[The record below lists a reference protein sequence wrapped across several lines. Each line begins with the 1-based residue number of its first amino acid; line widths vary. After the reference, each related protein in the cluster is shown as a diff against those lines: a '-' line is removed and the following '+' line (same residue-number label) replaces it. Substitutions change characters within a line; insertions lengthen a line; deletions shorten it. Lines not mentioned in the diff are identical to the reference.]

1 MLEPGLLKDKILV
14 FDGAMGT
21 VLQTKDVPSLVVPE
35 TLNITHSNVITTIH
49 KEYIAAGADI
59 ITTNTFGANR
69 FKAELAN
76 VPLKNI
82 ITSAIDNAKNA
93 VENGKDKF
101 IALDIGPSGKVMKPY
116 GTLDFDEAIEVFAEI
131 IRLANDSTDLI
142 LLETFT
148 DLYELKAAIIAAKE
162 NSSLPIFASMSFD
175 EHGKTFFG
183 ATPETMVLTLEAL
196 GVSALGVNCSLGP
209 KQLEPIVKKL
219 TEISSIPVFVQP
231 NAGLPVLRDGKTT
244 FDVSPTEFAEY
255 ARSFVGYGVNVIGGC
270 CGTTPAH
277 IQEVKKLIA
286 NTKPIERSIEK
297 FAGVCSA
304 SRYTDTSRVLLV
316 GESINPTGKKIL
328 QKALRENDIEYIISI
343 ANSEVEAGADVLDIN
358 LGLPDIDEIALQEK
372 VITKIQAISDIP
384 LQIDTANFKA
394 MERAARIYNG
404 KPLLNSVNGKQEVMD
419 EVFPIAKKY
428 GCAVLGLT
436 LDDNGL
442 PKTAEARFEIA
453 KTIIKEAQ
461 KYGIAKEDIF
471 IDCLMLSV
479 SAMQNQANETLK
491 ALSMVKTLGV
501 NTILGISN
509 VSFGLPQRPLLNRT
523 MLTAAISYGLDAA
536 IMNPLDSEMQ
546 DALYASQAL
555 FEKDENAAHYIAR
568 FKTSQNTMQA
578 SNATTINEKKQ
589 YDLITLIVKGIAQG
603 CKEETQT
610 LLQNLSPLTVI
621 EEKIIPALDKV
632 GELYEKG
639 DIFLPGLIKSA
650 EVAGI
655 AFEVVRSAMKQI
667 TNGQDQKRPK
677 FVIATVR
684 GDIHDIGKNI
694 VKTILE
700 NYNFDVID
708 LGKDVSQEI
717 ILAAL
722 EESKSKLLGLSALM
736 TTTVTNMKNTIEFI
750 RSRCNDVKII
760 VGGAVLTEELAAFVG
775 ADAYASNA
783 PDTVKLAQKFLK
795 E

>member
-1 MLEPGLLKDKILV
+1 MLDHCLLEKNVLI

-21 VLQTKDVPSLVVPE
+21 VLQTRDVPSLVVPE
-35 TLNITHSNVITTIH
+35 TLNITHSDVITAIH

-69 FKAELAN
+69 FKAELAD
-76 VPLKNI
+76 VPLEKI

-93 VENGKDKF
+93 IGTDSNKF
-101 IALDIGPSGKVMKPY
+101 VALDIGPSGKVMKPY
-116 GTLDFDEAIEVFAEI
+116 GTLDFDEAVEVFAEVV
-131 IRLANDSTDLI
+131 RLANDRTDLI

-148 DLYELKAAIIAAKE
+148 DLYELKAAIIAVKE

-196 GVSALGVNCSLGP
+196 GVTALGVNCSLGP
-209 KQLEPIVKKL
+209 KQLEPIIKRL

-231 NAGLPVLRDGKTT
+231 NAGLPVLRNGVTS
-244 FDVSPTEFAEY
+244 FDVTPAEFAQYAKKFVEY
-255 ARSFVGYGVNVIGGC
+255 SVNVIGGC

-277 IQEVKKLIA
+277 IQEVKKIIA
-286 NTKPIERSIEK
+286 NAKATERKNKK
-297 FAGVCSA
+297 FHGVCSA
-304 SRYTDTSRVLLV
+304 SRYTNVSRVLLV
-316 GESINPTGKKIL
+316 GESINPTGRKNL
-328 QKALRENDIEYIISI
+328 QKALRENDIKYIVSL
-343 ANSEVEAGADVLDIN
+343 ATAQTEAGADVLDVN
-358 LGLPDIDEIALQEK
+358 LGLPDIDEVALQDK
-372 VITKIQAISDIP
+372 VIKEIQATCDIP

-404 KPLLNSVNGKQEVMD
+404 KPLLNSANGKQEVMD
-419 EVFPIAKKY
+419 AVFPIAKKY

-436 LDDNGL
+436 LDENGL

-453 KTIIKEAQ
+453 NRIVKEAE
-461 KYGIAKEDIF
+461 KYGIARQDIF

-479 SAMQNQANETLK
+479 SAMPNQANETLK
-491 ALSMVKTLGV
+491 AISMVKGLGV

-509 VSFGLPQRPLLNRT
+509 VSFGLPQRPLLNRI
-523 MLTAAISYGLDAA
+523 MLTAAIAYGLDAA
-536 IMNPLDSEMQ
+536 IMNPLDTEMQ
-546 DALYASQAL
+546 DALFASQAL
-555 FEKDENAAHYIAR
+555 FERDEDARCYIER
-568 FKTSQNTMQA
+568 FQSKENDKKEMQPTPSEKTQS
-578 SNATTINEKKQ
+578 
-589 YDLITLIVKGIAQG
+589 DLITLIVKGTTEG
-603 CKEETQT
+603 CRDEAKA
-610 LLQNLSPLTVI
+610 LLQNLSPLAVI

-655 AFEVVRSAMKQI
+655 AFDVVREAMKQVN
-667 TNGQDQKRPK
+667 NGACQERPK
-677 FVIATVR
+677 FVIATVK

-700 NYNFDVID
+700 NYNFEVID
-708 LGKDVSQEI
+708 LGKDVPEEC
-717 ILAAL
+717 ILQAL
-722 EESKSKLLGLSALM
+722 EESQSKLLGLSALM
-736 TTTVTNMKNTIEFI
+736 TTTVTSMKNTISFI

-760 VGGAVLTEELAAFVG
+760 VGGAVLTEELADFVG
-775 ADAYASNA
+775 ADAYAANA
-783 PDTVKLAQKFLK
+783 PDTVKIAQKFLK
-795 E
+795 K

>member
-21 VLQTKDVPSLVVPE
+21 VLQTRDVPSLVVPE

-82 ITSAIDNAKNA
+82 ITSAINNAKNA

-209 KQLEPIVKKL
+209 KQLAPIVKKL

-255 ARSFVGYGVNVIGGC
+255 ARSFVGYGVNAIGGC

-277 IQEVKKLIA
+277 IQEVKKLIT

-372 VITKIQAISDIP
+372 VITKIQAISNIP

-404 KPLLNSVNGKQEVMD
+404 KTLLNSVNGKQEVMD

-453 KTIIKEAQ
+453 KTIVKEAQ

-708 LGKDVSQEI
+708 LGKDVSQET